1 MSKKVILR
9 INLYHYQSNEGYKMT
24 GPHLFHLHGS
34 PHDFNTF
41 MSIIVIVNAIHC
53 PIQIFPDVGISY
65 SWMN

>member
-1 MSKKVILR
+1 MSKKVILH
-9 INLYHYQSNEGYKMT
+9 INLYHYQSKEGYKMT
-24 GPHLFHLHGS
+24 GPRLFHLQGS

-53 PIQIFPDVGISY
+53 PIQIFPDVRITY